1 MVERERIHDPYH
13 YLFWS
18 VVLIIG
24 GLTWYLSIIDVI
36 KISYRIVLPL
46 FVVIIGFAIL
56 LIGIL
61 RIKRKG

>member
-18 VVLIIG
+18 VVLIIS

>member
-1 MVERERIHDPYH
+1 MVERERIHDPYQ

-24 GLTWYLSIIDVI
+24 GLTWYLSIIGVI
-36 KISYRIVLPL
+36 NISYRLVLPL
-46 FVVIIGFAIL
+46 FVMIIGFAIL

>member
-24 GLTWYLSIIDVI
+24 GLTWYLSIIGVI
-36 KISYRIVLPL
+36 NIPYRLFLPL
-46 FVVIIGFAIL
+46 FVMIIGFAIL